1 MNPAEWATGV
11 VPSAPLVTVQ
21 VVPEMLLT
29 RMISEFAAISATCI
43 WVGGVA
49 ELDTAGKVD
58 DEATVHVSVVPDA
71 GALVPPELTT
81 V

>member
-1 MNPAEWATGV
+1 
-11 VPSAPLVTVQ
+11 
-21 VVPEMLLT
+21 
-29 RMISEFAAISATCI
+29 MISEFAAISATCI